1 MLRGLR
7 ASTHKISI
15 RGEFVVHIIVG
26 DKVIYRESS
35 ILFQIECLFYVLT
48 CIGQDMEQQLPQQ
61 LELLMGLVR
70 DAFLNAGESAA
81 SIRRTLLQLI
91 ELKASHWQLPGNTVL
106 YYTHTNN

>member
-1 MLRGLR
+1 M
-7 ASTHKISI
+7 IDQ
-15 RGEFVVHIIVG
+15 VVGIIH
-26 DKVIYRESS
+26 VIT
-35 ILFQIECLFYVLT
+35 IHNFQIECLFYVLT

-61 LELLMGLVR
+61 LELLMSLVR